1 MLWDSI
7 AEGLTA
13 WIKGILISA
22 IESSMTSLF
31 SSVNSGTGSAAALIG
46 QSPSE
51 AMGGGVLSLIQ
62 TISETVIMPIAG
74 IILTFVACYELI
86 QMVTEHNNLANLDT
100 WIFFKWVFKT
110 AAAALIITNTFNI
123 VLAVF
128 DMGQNVIGQA
138 AGVITTETTVTE
150 ADISVLEEQLQAMD
164 VGPLI
169 GLLITALL
177 MQLAMPILSAVITV
191 IVYARMIQIYL
202 MVSLAPVPMATFGSR
217 EISHVGKNF
226 FRSLLA
232 LAFQGFLMLVCIGIY
247 VLLIRNVTVSDDIIG
262 YAWSVIGYS
271 VLLVV
276 TLVETGSIS
285 KSIFDAH

>member
-7 AEGLTA
+7 AEGITN

-22 IESSMTSLF
+22 IESSMQSLF
-31 SSVNSGTGSAAALIG
+31 SSVSTQAGTAAAVIG
-46 QSPSE
+46 QSPSD
-51 AMGGGVLSLIQ
+51 AMGGSVLTLIQ
-62 TISETVIMPIAG
+62 NISETVIMPIAG

-86 QMVTEHNNLANLDT
+86 TMVTEHNNLANLDT

-110 AAAALIITNTFNI
+110 AAAALIISNTFNI
-123 VLAVF
+123 VMGVF
-128 DMGQNVIGQA
+128 DVSQYVIGQA
-138 AGVITTETTVTE
+138 SGVISTET
-150 ADISVLEEQLQAMD
+150 SVSSINMDALDASLQAMD
-164 VGPLI
+164 VGPLL
-169 GLLITALL
+169 GMLITAQL
-177 MQLAMPILSAVITV
+177 MQLIMPIISVVITV
-191 IVYARMIQIYL
+191 IIYARMIQIYL

-226 FRSLLA
+226 VRSLLA

-247 VLLIRNVTVSDDIIG
+247 AMLLKNMTVSDDVIG

-271 VLLVV
+271 FLLIV
-276 TLVETGSIS
+276 TLIETGSIS

>member
-7 AEGLTA
+7 AEGITS
-13 WIKGILISA
+13 WIKGILIAA
-22 IESSMTSLF
+22 IESSMSSLF
-31 SSVNSGTGSAAALIG
+31 SSVNTQVGTAAATIG

-51 AMGGGVLSLIQ
+51 AMGGGVLTMIQ
-62 TISETVIMPIAG
+62 NISETVIMPIAG

-86 QMVTEHNNLANLDT
+86 HLVTEHNNLANLDT

-110 AAAALIITNTFNI
+110 AVAALLITNSFNI

-128 DMGQNVIGQA
+128 DVAQNVVQQS
-138 AGVITTETTVTE
+138 AGVISTEASITE
-150 ADISVLEEQLQAMD
+150 ADMSTLDATLQSMD
-164 VGPLI
+164 IGPLL
-169 GLLITALL
+169 GLLVTAQL
-177 MQLAMPILSAVITV
+177 MQLIMPILSIVITV

-202 MVSLAPVPMATFGSR
+202 MVSMAPIPMATFGSK
-217 EISHVGKNF
+217 EISHVGKNY

-247 VLLIRNVTVSDDIIG
+247 AIMIKKLTVSTDIIG
-262 YAWSVIGYS
+262 YAWQIIGCS
-271 VLLVV
+271 VLLIF
-276 TLVETGSIS
+276 TLYETGFIS

>member
-7 AEGLTA
+7 AEGITN

-22 IESSMTSLF
+22 IESSMQSLF
-31 SSVNSGTGSAAALIG
+31 SSVSTQAGTAAAVIG
-46 QSPSE
+46 QSPSD
-51 AMGGGVLSLIQ
+51 AMGGSVLTLIQ
-62 TISETVIMPIAG
+62 NISETVIMPIAG

-86 QMVTEHNNLANLDT
+86 TMVTEHNNLANLDT

-123 VLAVF
+123 VLGVF
-128 DMGQNVIGQA
+128 DVSQYVIGQA
-138 AGVITTETTVTE
+138 SGVISTETMVSGIDMG
-150 ADISVLEEQLQAMD
+150 ALDASLQAMD
-164 VGPLI
+164 VGPLL
-169 GLLITALL
+169 GMLITAQL
-177 MQLAMPILSAVITV
+177 MQLIMPIISAVITV
-191 IVYARMIQIYL
+191 IIYARMIQIYL

-226 FRSLLA
+226 VRSLLA

-247 VLLIRNVTVSDDIIG
+247 AMLLKNMTVSDDVIG

-271 VLLVV
+271 FLLIV
-276 TLVETGSIS
+276 TLIETGSIS

>member
-7 AEGLTA
+7 AEGITN

-22 IESSMTSLF
+22 IESSMKSLF
-31 SSVNSGTGSAAALIG
+31 SSVSTQAGTAAAVIG
-46 QSPSE
+46 QSPSD
-51 AMGGGVLSLIQ
+51 AMGGSVLTLIQ
-62 TISETVIMPIAG
+62 NISETVIMPIAG

-86 QMVTEHNNLANLDT
+86 TMVTEHNNLANLDT

-123 VLAVF
+123 VLGVF
-128 DMGQNVIGQA
+128 DVSQYVIGQA
-138 AGVITTETTVTE
+138 SGVISTETMVSGIDMD
-150 ADISVLEEQLQAMD
+150 ALDASLQAMD
-164 VGPLI
+164 VGPLL
-169 GLLITALL
+169 GMLITAQL
-177 MQLAMPILSAVITV
+177 MQLIMPIISVVITV
-191 IVYARMIQIYL
+191 IIYARMIQIYL

-226 FRSLLA
+226 VRSLLA

-247 VLLIRNVTVSDDIIG
+247 AMLLKNMTVSDDVIG

-271 VLLVV
+271 FLLIV
-276 TLVETGSIS
+276 TLIETGSIS